1 MTVDY
6 MHMKL
11 LPYKYKVLG
20 EILILVGLLSLLVV
34 VFSFPMDAS
43 TSALQLVMSLFI
55 LLCYA
60 GIGIIVFTKER
71 VENDAVKTLRFK
83 TLIIVA
89 LLYFIAFIILDIYR
103 IWEPGSDWNIYLSVI
118 HTIPFVYYLLF
129 RILYRNL
136 K

>member
-1 MTVDY
+1 

>member
-20 EILILVGLLSLLVV
+20 EILILVGLISLLVV

-43 TSALQLVMSLFI
+43 TSALQLVMSLFV

-71 VENDAVKTLRFK
+71 GENDAVKALRFK